1 MDTKEAKNSVNLSE
15 NEIITLL
22 DLMIELGIMLNKVSS
37 YDLELSTEKFYN
49 KFTYKKWL
57 QLYFF
62 LETIF
67 FLIPNKR
74 YRPTEL
80 KKIISDNVKNLIS
93 NSRILGSITDEQL
106 ISIQTYENLISST
119 ELTELLQIMVNDLK
133 LLENIKGIKNIN
145 KVNYRHPGRKD
156 AEVTKYE
163 GFHSEYRLSNDF
175 ITKKNL
181 FNKPDGI
188 ILLKNFINKNQ
199 LVKHHFIFTLNTIF
213 YNSSKL
219 INKQVR
225 PPNKERLEN
234 EIINKK
240 INLQKDNVN
249 QIFLLILLFH
259 NTKEEIDSLSNS
271 FLDAILSSDDYTFLL
286 FLINSSTLINKL

>member
-1 MDTKEAKNSVNLSE
+1 M
-15 NEIITLL
+15 
-22 DLMIELGIMLNKVSS
+22 
-37 YDLELSTEKFYN
+37 
-49 KFTYKKWL
+49 
-57 QLYFF
+57 
-62 LETIF
+62 
-67 FLIPNKR
+67 
-74 YRPTEL
+74 
-80 KKIISDNVKNLIS
+80 
-93 NSRILGSITDEQL
+93 
-106 ISIQTYENLISST
+106 
-119 ELTELLQIMVNDLK
+119 
-133 LLENIKGIKNIN
+133 
-145 KVNYRHPGRKD
+145 
-156 AEVTKYE
+156 VTKYE
-163 GFHSEYRLSNDF
+163 GFHSEYRLSKDF

-199 LVKHHFIFTLNTIF
+199 LVKHYFIFTLNTIF

-225 PPNKERLEN
+225 PPNKARLEN

-271 FLDAILSSDDYTFLL
+271 FLNEILSTNDYTYLL
-286 FLINSSTLINKL
+286 FLINLSSLIKKL